1 MVKFY
6 LHNLNQEKR
15 ITNTVKT
22 CLGKNCQTEIDFSV
36 ISHFY
41 AFNSFTLLLSEI
53 LPIFSN
59 GVYVLV

>member
-15 ITNTVKT
+15 ITNTVWEKIVKQR
-22 CLGKNCQTEIDFSV
+22 LILALLV
-36 ISHFY
+36 IAS
-41 AFNSFTLLLSEI
+41 AFKSFTLLLSEI